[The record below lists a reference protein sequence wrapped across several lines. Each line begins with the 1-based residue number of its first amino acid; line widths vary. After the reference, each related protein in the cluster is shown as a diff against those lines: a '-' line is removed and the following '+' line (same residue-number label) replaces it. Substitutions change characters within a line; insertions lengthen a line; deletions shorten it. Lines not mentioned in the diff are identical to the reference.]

1 MYNSEWI
8 SSGTIAHTK
17 TYVAAKFEKKYLIH
31 SIQITFDSKFIASGI
46 LEFGRKQAFSFF
58 FSAKTVPSHD
68 LNFQQ

>member
-1 MYNSEWI
+1 MNESPVEQYPTLKPMLLLNL
-8 SSGTIAHTK
+8 K
-17 TYVAAKFEKKYLIH
+17 KKYLIH

-58 FSAKTVPSHD
+58 FFFSAKTVPSHD